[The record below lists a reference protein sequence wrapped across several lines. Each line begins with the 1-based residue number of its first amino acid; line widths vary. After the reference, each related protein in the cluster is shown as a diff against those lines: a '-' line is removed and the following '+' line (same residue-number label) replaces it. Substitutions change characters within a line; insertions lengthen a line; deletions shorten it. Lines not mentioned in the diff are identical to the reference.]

1 MEPTKGTLRAILPLG
16 KYRVTDI
23 TGNDVKIW
31 LGGTTTLTITLTN
44 VEQFDLREGDLL
56 TFYTEVPFK
65 EPH

>member
-1 MEPTKGTLRAILPLG
+1 MPLG